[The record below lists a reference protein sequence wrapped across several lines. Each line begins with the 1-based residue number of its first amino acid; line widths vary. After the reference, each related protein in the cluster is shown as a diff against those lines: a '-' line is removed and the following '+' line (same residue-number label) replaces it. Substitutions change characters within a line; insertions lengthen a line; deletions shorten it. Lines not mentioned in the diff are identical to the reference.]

1 MITREFKWI
10 DEIDKY
16 YDEKSNTYVFK
27 EGDKYIDLVIINFDL
42 YVDADIEACDLEC
55 MDIKARYL
63 DVMDLNALKV
73 EADTVNAHTIKAYK
87 IECDNLIYRSKYS
100 ESKHIICK
108 SINDRDGLV
117 KGEQN
122 EK

>member
-1 MITREFKWI
+1 MTREFKRI

-16 YDEKSNTYVFK
+16 YDKETNTYVFR
-27 EGDKYIDLVIINFDL
+27 EGEKYIDSVIIDFDL
-42 YVDADIEACDLEC
+42 YVDANIEACDLEC
-55 MDIKARYL
+55 MDIEAQYI
-63 DVMDLNALKV
+63 DVMDLDALKV
-73 EADTVNAHTIKAYK
+73 KADTVDAHTIKAYK
-87 IECDNLIYRSKYS
+87 VECDNLIYRSKYS
-100 ESKHIICK
+100 EIKHVICK